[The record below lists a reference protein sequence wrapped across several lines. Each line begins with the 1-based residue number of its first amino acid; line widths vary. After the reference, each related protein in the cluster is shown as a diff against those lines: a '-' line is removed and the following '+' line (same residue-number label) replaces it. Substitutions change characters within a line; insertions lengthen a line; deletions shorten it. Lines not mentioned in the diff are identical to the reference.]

1 MCDWG
6 GGVEDLADNP
16 HMDRSHSEC
25 VDTYIHLVL
34 DYAVH
39 GLVVGVVRI
48 LGTVVLI
55 GHLQLVA
62 QIAPDRLRSLS
73 SMSGLPPETT
83 RCHHRRGGRRRSQSG
98 LPPEHKR
105 VQLRTFSLRRQ
116 LLLTLRAAM
125 R

>member
-1 MCDWG
+1 M
-6 GGVEDLADNP
+6 EDLADNP

-34 DYAVH
+34 DCAVR

-62 QIAPDRLRSLS
+62 QIAPETPIAVVDVRFTPENNEVSSSTWWSSPFSIRLA
-73 SMSGLPPETT
+73 P
-83 RCHHRRGGRRRSQSG
+83 
-98 LPPEHKR
+98 
-105 VQLRTFSLRRQ
+105 
-116 LLLTLRAAM
+116 
-125 R
+125 

>member
-62 QIAPDRLRSLS
+62 RIAPDRLEVRES
-73 SMSGLPPETT
+73 SIDPTPPKP
-83 RCHHRRGGRRRSQSG
+83 RKSC
-98 LPPEHKR
+98 
-105 VQLRTFSLRRQ
+105 V
-116 LLLTLRAAM
+116 
-125 R
+125 